1 MSGSRILILAGV
13 LLAAMVLVSLFIP
26 SQWEGVDTAIVQT
39 RAQQMGGTVA
49 SPLINVTGD
58 LQLFMF
64 TIAGAIGGFIVGYS
78 WRALFSVPAKERQE
92 GRQKVSDRKEA

>member
-1 MSGSRILILAGV
+1 MTGKRALMLAGV

-26 SQWEGVDTAIVQT
+26 SQWEGVDVSVVQT

-49 SPLINVTGD
+49 NPLINVTGD

-78 WRALFSVPAKERQE
+78 WRSLFGTPAQE
-92 GRQKVSDRKEA
+92 QREGQKKASDRKEA